1 MVDVIPAS
9 LSCLKGKGKG
19 KEVDGNATGVV
30 HDDAYSI
37 SFEGV
42 IDVITIWVF
51 YYSNYSSMLMYRI
64 QYKYIVCV
72 P

>member
-1 MVDVIPAS
+1 MVDVIPVS
-9 LSCLKGKGKG
+9 LSCLKGKG

-30 HDDAYSI
+30 HDDAYNI
-37 SFEGV
+37 SSEGV
-42 IDVITIWVF
+42 IDVITIWVS
-51 YYSNYSSMLMYRI
+51 YYSSMLMYRI